1 MLKTLTIK
9 NVALIKDLTIDFG
22 KGFNV
27 LIGETGAG
35 KSIIFD
41 SLNFVLGGKADK
53 SLLRSGENE
62 MRVTAIF
69 ANSNASVNS
78 FLDELEIDD
87 KEEIMISRTLNLDG
101 KASIRVN
108 GLPMTLALVKKL
120 GTLLVD
126 SYSQHE
132 GVALLQSKNHLSM
145 LDKFGGEEIE
155 QLKNAV
161 ASEYE
166 QLNNL
171 KKKLAE
177 LGGDA
182 FERERAKS
190 LLEYQIDE
198 IAKAELQVGEDE
210 EIKEKLNFISN
221 SEKIFE
227 SLSNCLALL
236 DGSTSSSLSLI
247 EEGEGVLSGLSNFA
261 EIEDCRNRLISA
273 RYEIDDIVETLRGI
287 KDNLSFDEREFD
299 RLDRRYDLLKLL
311 MKKYGGTVEQVLQF
325 YEEAKNKFDQ
335 LCDAENLSSK
345 YEKQIET
352 QKKLLSDL
360 CGKLS
365 AKRKEVASLIEEK
378 IVLQLRELGMKSTI
392 FKVNFNA
399 KEISENGI
407 DDVEFAFSAN
417 KGQEIKSL
425 AKTASGGEMS
435 RFMLAL
441 KNIFAEI
448 GSARTLIFDEID
460 SGISGETGNIVGNK
474 IHALTSFAQVI
485 CITHLPQVAAFGDE
499 FLFVSKLED
508 STSTFTQIKSLSE
521 KEIDFQIARMIGGDN
536 VSQVALNHAK
546 EMRAKAHKI

>member
-78 FLDELEIDD
+78 FLDELEIDE

-155 QLKNAV
+155 QLKNEV

-182 FERERAKS
+182 FERERTKS

-210 EIKEKLNFISN
+210 EIKERLNFISN

-227 SLSNCLALL
+227 GLSNCLALL

-261 EIEDCRNRLISA
+261 EIEDCRNRLTSA

-299 RLDRRYDLLKLL
+299 RLDRRFDLLKLL
-311 MKKYGGTVEQVLQF
+311 MKKYGGTVEKVLQF
-325 YEEAKNKFDQ
+325 YEDAKNKFDQ

-345 YEKQIET
+345 FEKQIEA
-352 QKKLLSDL
+352 QKKLFSDL
-360 CGKLS
+360 CEKLS
-365 AKRKEVASLIEEK
+365 AKRKEVAFLIEGK
-378 IVLQLRELGMKSTI
+378 IVSQLRELGMKSTI

-499 FLFVSKLED
+499 FLFVSKSED

-521 KEIDFQIARMIGGDN
+521 EEIDFQIARMIGGDN